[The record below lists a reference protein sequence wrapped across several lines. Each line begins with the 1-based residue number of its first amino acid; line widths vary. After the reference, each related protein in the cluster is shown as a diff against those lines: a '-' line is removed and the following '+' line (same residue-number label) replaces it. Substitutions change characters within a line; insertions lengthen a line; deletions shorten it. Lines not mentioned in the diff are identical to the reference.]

1 MAFSAGENSK
11 PNQCCASKHDLLA
24 LLAESVQFSVM
35 LLRAFLSAQ
44 CPRTVDD
51 VRETL
56 ISLSGTT
63 TDARANSTAKVPLD
77 KSSAC
82 AEARLD
88 APEVHDSVYLVFRR
102 FGDGKANIDAGAN
115 SGYSAI
121 SIWASGSEAT
131 VL

>member
-1 MAFSAGENSK
+1 
-11 PNQCCASKHDLLA
+11 
-24 LLAESVQFSVM
+24 M

-56 ISLSGTT
+56 ASLSKAATE
-63 TDARANSTAKVPLD
+63 ARDNLTAKVPLD
-77 KSSAC
+77 TPSAC
-82 AEARLD
+82 AEARLN
-88 APEVHDSVYLVFRR
+88 APEVHDGDYLVFRR
-102 FGDGKANIDAGAN
+102 FGDGKANVDVGAN

>member
-1 MAFSAGENSK
+1 
-11 PNQCCASKHDLLA
+11 
-24 LLAESVQFSVM
+24 M

-56 ISLSGTT
+56 ISLSRTAT
-63 TDARANSTAKVPLD
+63 EARANSTAKVPLD
-77 KSSAC
+77 TSSAC
-82 AEARLD
+82 AEARLN
-88 APEVHDSVYLVFRR
+88 APEVHDADYLVFRR
-102 FGDGKANIDAGAN
+102 FGDGTTIVDVGAS